1 MVSTQ
6 TRPTG
11 TISHT
16 TIAQQLRTILALTN
30 AEIQIAEIRQAQAR
44 TDAVRDELAGNAQKG
59 RSRAQDIEKA
69 LRERGGVVDVV
80 RPVIGRATAA
90 AKSVIE
96 QAQPLDEALLGDLA
110 LEQQLVGRAMYLKAL
125 ATGRQDSELV
135 ALADKLI
142 DAHTETVQWIT
153 TVLAEEALGGPAAL
167 RRTPTQWVSGMA
179 TRAVTL
185 PATLAARGLDRAADA
200 LRNAPSV
207 VGGLRDRVGQTV
219 DEVSETANRAGDT
232 VVNAGETAARSVAA
246 GRDAALE
253 AVEGSARAQGA
264 PGVADSIHQVR
275 EATGIVESGELPI
288 EGYADLNVGE
298 AVSAV
303 KELTEPTEIR
313 VVLAYEEAH
322 KNRQRVVSAA
332 EDRLAEIAKDVV
344 GVQ

>member
-1 MVSTQ
+1 RLVEGLS
-6 TRPTG
+6 
-11 TISHT
+11 
-16 TIAQQLRTILALTN
+16 LLDDAL
-30 AEIQIAEIRQAQAR
+30 
-44 TDAVRDELAGNAQKG
+44 G
-59 RSRAQDIEKA
+59 R
-69 LRERGGVVDVV
+69 RGGTADHRPDDV
-80 RPVIGRATAA
+80 
-90 AKSVIE
+90 
-96 QAQPLDEALLGDLA
+96 
-110 LEQQLVGRAMYLKAL
+110 
-125 ATGRQDSELV
+125 
-135 ALADKLI
+135 

-200 LRNAPSV
+200 VRNAPSV
-207 VGGLRDRVGQTV
+207 VGGLRDRVGQKV

-264 PGVADSIHQVR
+264 PEVADSIHQVR

-288 EGYADLNVGE
+288 ESYADLNVGE